1 MPFVIALKESVS
13 QISAC
18 KEMGTSVKS
27 GGGCG
32 ETRRMQ
38 EGGNARSRNVPRE
51 DKKEGK
57 RPSILLRTAQNER
70 VSKERKKERAREST
84 SESGKK
90 HNGAHREKK
99 ERIGGRGRK
108 TRRSSE
114 KRMDAQS
121 RNNRG
126 R

>member
-13 QISAC
+13 QISVC
-18 KEMGTSVKS
+18 KERGTSVKS

-57 RPSILLRTAQNER
+57 GPSILLRTAQNER
-70 VSKERKKERAREST
+70 VSKERKKERARDYFGE
-84 SESGKK
+84 
-90 HNGAHREKK
+90 RE
-99 ERIGGRGRK
+99 E
-108 TRRSSE
+108 
-114 KRMDAQS
+114 A
-121 RNNRG
+121 
-126 R
+126 

>member
-18 KEMGTSVKS
+18 KERETSVKS

-38 EGGNARSRNVPRE
+38 EGGNARSRNVTRE

-57 RPSILLRTAQNER
+57 RLSILLRTAQNER
-70 VSKERKKERAREST
+70 VSKERKKER
-84 SESGKK
+84 
-90 HNGAHREKK
+90 
-99 ERIGGRGRK
+99 ERVLRRAGRSIMEHIGRK
-108 TRRSSE
+108 
-114 KRMDAQS
+114 K
-121 RNNRG
+121 NV
-126 R
+126 

>member
-18 KEMGTSVKS
+18 KERGTSVKS

-38 EGGNARSRNVPRE
+38 EGGNARSRNVTRE

-70 VSKERKKERAREST
+70 VSKERKKERES
-84 SESGKK
+84 KRVLRR
-90 HNGAHREKK
+90 A
-99 ERIGGRGRK
+99 GRSIMEHIGRK
-108 TRRSSE
+108 
-114 KRMDAQS
+114 K
-121 RNNRG
+121 NV
-126 R
+126 